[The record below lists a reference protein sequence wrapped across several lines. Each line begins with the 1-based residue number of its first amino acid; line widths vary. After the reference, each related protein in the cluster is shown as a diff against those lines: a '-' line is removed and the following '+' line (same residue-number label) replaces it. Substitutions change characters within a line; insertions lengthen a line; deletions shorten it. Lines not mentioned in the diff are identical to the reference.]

1 MGWTPALP
9 ELLYAM
15 GLPGL
20 NHPLGSGVVRG
31 APHEATAEQSRA
43 QTDETALSP
52 RLKAGACAPEER
64 KVKAASG
71 LCGLVVLLSTRGCC
85 GIRPYAP
92 ECSQVRG

>member
-1 MGWTPALP
+1 
-9 ELLYAM
+9 M

-64 KVKAASG
+64 KVRLPPFTAMTLTVSSP
-71 LCGLVVLLSTRGCC
+71 LSTT
-85 GIRPYAP
+85 
-92 ECSQVRG
+92 